1 MGGYGGREE
10 KRREKRCD
18 YNAISKGDATY
29 PSFPHIMKS
38 IHIAVGWDMEPAA
51 FSALQLHV
59 LALTFKPSVYSP
71 AFKG

>member
-38 IHIAVGWDMEPAA
+38 IHIAVGWDM
-51 FSALQLHV
+51 
-59 LALTFKPSVYSP
+59 
-71 AFKG
+71 